1 VEKIG
6 AGILC
11 VSLILLSA
19 TPAAA
24 KIGDPVSGF
33 MSRPLVQ
40 QLRLVP
46 QSQTALTGALAGR
59 VLHRYVSE
67 DGAIV
72 VDLIVAAGM
81 IEQQA
86 MYLPFNMNRGVQVSF
101 FLQDALGSVFGAT
114 KGMLAFRAAV
124 NNKKET
130 FLPFEGLV
138 TRFTPLVDGRLRVV
152 VSRA

>member
-1 VEKIG
+1 MSLALLV
-6 AGILC
+6 AG
-11 VSLILLSA
+11 
-19 TPAAA
+19 PAAA

-33 MSRPLVQ
+33 MSHPLIA

-46 QSQTALTGALAGR
+46 QSQTGLTGPLAGR

-67 DGAIV
+67 DGSIV
-72 VDLIVAAGM
+72 VDLIVDAGA

-86 MYLPFNMNRGVQVSF
+86 MYLPFDMNRGVQVSF

-124 NNKKET
+124 NNKRET
-130 FLPFEGLV
+130 FLTFENLV
-138 TRFTPLVDGRLRVV
+138 MRFTPLGDGRLRLV
-152 VSRA
+152 VSRG

>member
-1 VEKIG
+1 MEKIG

-11 VSLILLSA
+11 VSLILLA
-19 TPAAA
+19 AGPAAGR
-24 KIGDPVSGF
+24 IGDPVSGF
-33 MSRPLVQ
+33 MRRPLVQ

-46 QSQTALTGALAGR
+46 QTQTTLRGALAGR

-81 IEQQA
+81 IEQQL
-86 MYLPFNMNRGVQVSF
+86 MYLPFDMNRGVQLSF

-130 FLPFEGLV
+130 FLTFEGLV
-138 TRFTPLVDGRLRVV
+138 MRFTPLADGRLRVV
-152 VSRA
+152 VSR